1 MISDNCKLS
10 LNELWQLSASCLN
23 NKSYAA
29 WKWWWILP
37 HLHRKTVIF
46 PLFFH
51 FMSASEN
58 SVIVCSP
65 SCCSK
70 PSFFYGTQK
79 EMLERT
85 TSSQSPLIFFPHIM
99 KVNRDWRKEVMQVWS
114 NMRVTDNMVCVD
126 CPDYHQKTTCILLSV
141 VLKLS
146 AGQIWLILSQDIS
159 RTISEVTEEW
169 DHYALSFY
177 ELLYNY
183 WHCAVWWF

>member
-1 MISDNCKLS
+1 MINDNCKLS
-10 LNELWQLSASCLN
+10 LNELWQLSASFLN

-29 WKWWWILP
+29 GIWWWILP
-37 HLHRKTVIF
+37 HLHRKTFIF
-46 PLFFH
+46 P

-58 SVIVCSP
+58 SVIVYSS

-70 PSFFYGTQK
+70 PSFFCGTQK
-79 EMLERT
+79 EMLERI

-99 KVNRDWRKEVMQVWS
+99 KVNRDRRKEVMQVWS
-114 NMRVTDNMVCVD
+114 NMRVTDDMVSVD
-126 CPDYHQKTTCILLSV
+126 CTDDHQKTTCIVLSV

-159 RTISEVTEEW
+159 RTTSEVTEEW

-177 ELLYNY
+177 ELQ
-183 WHCAVWWF
+183 